1 MIYRTLGKTGY
12 KVSEI
17 SLGTWQLGSRW
28 GDEFNDEV
36 AQQTLQSAVDNG
48 ITLFDTADIYQDRL
62 SEPAIGRFLNGEN
75 GYNRQHPDNPVHVVT
90 KMGRDL
96 NPHVAEGYNE
106 QNLRYFVDRSRRNQQ
121 VDALDL
127 TLLHCPPTSVFS
139 DKKVFDVLDRIKAEG
154 LIRHYGVSIEKV
166 EEGLTALDH
175 DISAIEVI
183 FNMFRMKPSEELFAR
198 CAEKNVG
205 IIVRVPLASGLLT
218 GRYTAD
224 TKFGPQDHR
233 TFNRNG
239 EAFDKGETF
248 SGVDYL
254 TGVRVAQQLKEE
266 LHTDNLAATALR
278 WILMHPEVSVVIPGA
293 SRPQQIVD
301 NVVASTLP
309 PLTDEQMQTVSRIYD
324 KEIRPLV
331 HHLW

>member
-1 MIYRTLGKTGY
+1 MNYRIFGKTGF

-28 GDEFNDEV
+28 GDPFNEEV
-36 AQQTLQSAVDNG
+36 AQQTLQAAVDNG
-48 ITLFDTADIYQDRL
+48 INLFDTADIYQDKQ
-62 SEPAIGRFLNGEN
+62 SEPAIGRFLKA
-75 GYNRQHPDNPVHVVT
+75 HPDKEIFVVT

-106 QNLRYFVDRSRRNQQ
+106 ENLRFFVNRSRKNLG

-139 DKKVFDVLDRIKAEG
+139 DKKVFDVLDAMKAEG
-154 LIRHYGVSIEKV
+154 LIKHYGVSIEKV
-166 EEGLTALDH
+166 EEGLAALEH

-183 FNMFRMKPSEELFAR
+183 FNMFRLKPAEELFKR

-218 GRYTAD
+218 GKYTAA
-224 TKFGPQDHR
+224 TTFGPEDHR
-233 TFNRNG
+233 TYNRHG

-248 SGVDYL
+248 SGVDYA
-254 TGVRVAQQLKEE
+254 TGLHAAQRLKEE
-266 LHTDNLAATALR
+266 LQAENLAATALR
-278 WILMHPEVSVVIPGA
+278 WILMHPEVSVIIPGA

-301 NVVASTLP
+301 NVAASELP
-309 PLTDEQMQTVSRIYD
+309 ALTPGQMDIVKKVYDE
-324 KEIRPLV
+324 EIRSSV
-331 HHLW
+331 HQLW

>member
-1 MIYRTLGKTGY
+1 MNYRIFGKTGF

-28 GDEFNDEV
+28 GDPFDEEV
-36 AQQTLQSAVDNG
+36 AQQTLQAAVDNG
-48 ITLFDTADIYQDRL
+48 INLFDTADIYQDKQ
-62 SEPAIGRFLNGEN
+62 SEPAIGRFLKA
-75 GYNRQHPDNPVHVVT
+75 HPDKEIFVVT

-106 QNLRYFVDRSRRNQQ
+106 ENLRFFVNRSRQNLG

-127 TLLHCPPTSVFS
+127 TLLHCPPTPVFS
-139 DKKVFDVLDRIKAEG
+139 DPKVFAALDAMKAEG
-154 LIRHYGVSIEKV
+154 LIKHYGVSIEKV
-166 EEGLTALDH
+166 EEGLAALEH

-183 FNMFRMKPSEELFAR
+183 FNMFRLKPAEELFRR

-218 GRYTAD
+218 GKYTAS
-224 TKFGPQDHR
+224 TTFGPDDHR
-233 TFNRNG
+233 TYNRHG

-248 SGVDYL
+248 SGVDYA
-254 TGVRVAQQLKEE
+254 TGLHAAQRLKQE
-266 LHTDNLAATALR
+266 LQADNLAATALR
-278 WILMHPEVSVVIPGA
+278 WILMHPEVSVIIPGA

-301 NVVASTLP
+301 NVAASQLP
-309 PLTDEQMQTVSRIYD
+309 ALTPAQMDIVRQVYDE
-324 KEIRPLV
+324 EIRPSV